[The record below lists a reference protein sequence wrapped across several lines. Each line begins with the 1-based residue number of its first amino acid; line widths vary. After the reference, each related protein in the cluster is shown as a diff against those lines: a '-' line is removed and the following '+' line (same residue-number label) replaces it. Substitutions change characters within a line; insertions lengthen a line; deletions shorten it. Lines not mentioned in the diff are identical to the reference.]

1 MAGLPVITPTINAGD
16 GDRGTNAS
24 VRTFVQTQ
32 ATSFADPRLLTNPTG
47 GINSV
52 TGQPLNIAPQ
62 FSDPRLLTN
71 PTGGI
76 NSFTGETLNTA
87 PPTSAGVGQY
97 DDATGGA
104 GTNVNQATGDNAGA
118 SYGGATQADQD
129 AIIKAQQGTVAGA
142 ANTNSRK
149 QIVPRGNILDRF
161 ASYTYRASV
170 YLMTSDQYQQ
180 LIRSQKKSIN
190 GYNLLFQSGG
200 APASQGGFTGA
211 LNTNTN
217 DATGGANTI
226 NFNAADAGKILGC
239 KSIFLILKR
248 VSITMVFRTAVG
260 A

>member
-1 MAGLPVITPTINAGD
+1 MATSPETTPTTNAGN

-104 GTNVNQATGDNAGA
+104 GTNVNQTAGDDAGA
-118 SYGGATQADQD
+118 SYGGATQEEYD
-129 AIIKAQQGTVAGA
+129 AITKAQQGTVTGA
-142 ANTNSRK
+142 LNSNSRR

-170 YLMTSDQYQQ
+170 YLMNPQEYAQ
-180 LIRSQKKSIN
+180 LVRSNKKNIN

-200 APASQGGFTGA
+200 APVGKGGFTGA
-211 LNTNTN
+211 LNANANANAN

-226 NFNAADAGKILGC
+226 NVNAADAGRNPA
-239 KSIFLILKR
+239 F
-248 VSITMVFRTAVG
+248 
-260 A
+260 